1 MFEDGERRWLKALE
15 EAGREDK
22 KNISDYDSNYSS
34 DSDFV
39 SESDYNSDAD
49 DRSASDIYYDFDS
62 DSGQYYVDD
71 EDSEKMNDVVRKKGK
86 YSGKI
91 VSIILIIAISAGSG
105 YGGAK
110 LSMSRNGGGVNSNI
124 KISTND
130 NMDVGVAIA
139 KKVTPTVVGIKAST
153 EVEVETF
160 FGTERRSQ
168 VSEGTGFIVDTKG
181 YVMTNSHV
189 IGDGKAKEIAVSL
202 ADGDEVKGEVLW
214 FDKALDLAIVKINAK
229 NLVAA
234 ELGDSQ
240 TVTIGAYAGA
250 IGNPLGHTFERSYSQ
265 GVISGLNRSIEVK
278 DESGR
283 ITKMD
288 GLIQTD
294 ASINQ
299 GNSGGPLLN
308 SKGQVI
314 GINSAKAKNSE
325 GMGFA
330 IPINTAKPI
339 IEKIKKD
346 GKFKRSYIGISG
358 QSVSDLS
365 STNSEE
371 VIKDKLGTDTG
382 VFVVNVYEG
391 SPAEKAGIK
400 EKDIILSIN
409 DKKIES
415 INQMIKTLL
424 NYSPGDNVNLR
435 VMRDKK
441 ILKFKVGLTQEV
453 E

>member
-49 DRSASDIYYDFDS
+49 DRSASDIYYDFGS

-110 LSMSRNGGGVNSNI
+110 LSMSRNGGVVNSNI

-283 ITKMD
+283 TTKMD